1 MTTKQVGVGGEERR
15 TSTTNMVDKWL
26 AERQDMLVMY
36 CQLAGTAP
44 FTPEHS
50 EKQLLR
56 TFCQVL
62 VDYMAFGHF
71 EIYERITSGGERRG
85 EVLRVAEEV
94 YPRIAEVTEFAV
106 AFNDKYDI
114 SDHEQSMDKLDSD
127 LSVLG
132 EELASRIELED
143 RLIASLTR

>member
-1 MTTKQVGVGGEERR
+1 MTTKRAGSGAEERR
-15 TSTTNMVDKWL
+15 TSTYEMVDKWL

-44 FTPEHS
+44 FTPDKS
-50 EKQLLR
+50 EKQQLR

-71 EIYERITSGGERRG
+71 EIYERITSGDERRG

-106 AFNDKYDI
+106 AFNDKYDT
-114 SDHEQSMDKLDSD
+114 SDHEQALDKLDKD

-143 RLIASLTR
+143 RLITSLTQ